1 MRHGILSALVGFSL
15 IAAAGC
21 APVEVLPD
29 EHRSA
34 HFAATAAHLDL
45 GGTMFLYTDISGDVD
60 KLADFL
66 AEIVAQ
72 IAAEEPQSG
81 LGDVDV
87 AALVGHLGLNGVQA
101 VGLSSFHDGQ
111 VFHNKGI
118 IYHPGEKQG
127 LMRLLGTEPRAFEI
141 PDWAPADADLVFE
154 QDYRFEDAFQMLVA
168 ILREAMGAEA
178 DRVLAELEQP
188 IDNMSVSPRAII
200 DQLDTRVVGLIRMH
214 PDRMLQVPGEDFS
227 FPHTE
232 FLLGVDKLGFLF
244 DDVIESFGGTPLVEV
259 ESGERFA
266 SIRSSQPMPGAL
278 SVYDPVLAK
287 DTQTGRVYLAS
298 SPALLDEIVAA
309 AKPLGKTAAFA
320 RATRGLPQRGNG
332 LTFMA
337 AGFLTEITDWLGR
350 LAERDAELAFMVDV
364 IEAMLPA
371 ADVPMASCTAA
382 MADGLYF
389 ASNAT
394 TSHKSTLLVLAYANP
409 MIMAMF
415 GATSWMFMA
424 KRAPV
429 AVDEAPATTPP
440 HQPVPAEPAPP
451 TRVRPAAPDAAAE
464 PAGKGPGKGEK

>member
-1 MRHGILSALVGFSL
+1 MRYGILSALVGCSL

-29 EHRSA
+29 EHRSD

-60 KLADFL
+60 KLAAFL
-66 AEIVAQ
+66 AEIVAE

-101 VGLSSFHDGQ
+101 VGLSSFQDGAI
-111 VFHNKGI
+111 FHNKGI
-118 IYHPGEKQG
+118 VYHPGEKQG
-127 LMRLLGTEPRAFEI
+127 LLRLLGDAPREFEI

-154 QDYRFEDAFQMLVA
+154 QDYRLEDAFQVVVA
-168 ILREAMGAEA
+168 IMREVMGSEA
-178 DRVLAELEQP
+178 DRALAELEQP
-188 IDNMSVSPRAII
+188 IDNMTVSPRAII

-232 FLLGVDKLGFLF
+232 FLLGVDHMGFVF
-244 DDVIESFGGTPLVEV
+244 DDVIESFGGTPMVKV

-278 SVYDPVLAK
+278 SAYDPVLAK

-298 SPALLDEIVAA
+298 SPALIDEITAA
-309 AKPLGKTAAFA
+309 EKPLGKTAAFA

-350 LAERDAELAFMVDV
+350 LAERDDELAFMVDV

-382 MADGLYF
+382 VADGLYF

-409 MIMAMF
+409 VMMGMLGAM
-415 GATSWMFMA
+415 SWMMVGA
-424 KRAPV
+424 RAPV
-429 AVDEAPATTPP
+429 A
-440 HQPVPAEPAPP
+440 PVAVEPAPAP
-451 TRVRPAAPDAAAE
+451 MQATPAAPADPPPAPEKPAAAPE
-464 PAGKGPGKGEK
+464 GQQ

>member
-1 MRHGILSALVGFSL
+1 MRYGVFSALVGFSL
-15 IAAAGC
+15 IAVAGC

-29 EHRSA
+29 EHRSD
-34 HFAATAAHLDL
+34 HFAATTAHLDL
-45 GGTMFLYTDISGDVD
+45 GGTMLLYADTSGDVE
-60 KLADFL
+60 KLGEFL
-66 AEIVAQ
+66 GQIVAE

-81 LGDVDV
+81 LGEIDM

-101 VGLSSFHDGQ
+101 VGLSSYRDGD

-118 IYHPGEKQG
+118 IYHTGEKQG
-127 LMRLLGTEPRAFEI
+127 LLRLLGSAPRKFEI
-141 PDWAPADADLVFE
+141 PEWAPADADLVFE
-154 QDYRFEDAFQMLVA
+154 QDYRLEDAFQVVVA

-178 DRVLAELEQP
+178 DEVLAKLEQP
-188 IDNMSVSPRAII
+188 IPNMSVSPRAII
-200 DQLDTRVVGLIRMH
+200 DQLDTRMVGLIRMH

-232 FLLGVDKLGFLF
+232 FLLGVDNMGFLF
-244 DDVIESFGGTPLVEV
+244 DDVIESFGGTPMVKV

-309 AKPLGKTAAFA
+309 DKPLGETPAFA
-320 RATRGLPQRGNG
+320 RATRGLPKRGNG

-337 AGFLTEITDWLGR
+337 AGFLTEVTDWLGR
-350 LAERDAELAFMVDV
+350 LAERDAELAFMVDLV
-364 IEAMLPA
+364 EAMLPA

-382 MADGLYF
+382 LADGLYF

-409 MIMAMF
+409 VMMGMF
-415 GATSWMFMA
+415 GAMSWMFMGA
-424 KRAPV
+424 SKSSPM
-429 AVDEAPATTPP
+429 
-440 HQPVPAEPAPP
+440 
-451 TRVRPAAPDAAAE
+451 PAAPAAPSAVPQAAPVENPAVEGQKKQE
-464 PAGKGPGKGEK
+464 PRTMNE